1 MLKFWIFKSNGK
13 SQSKKIEWDVAS
25 KAEEECSGVFAVNP
39 AFLKERERIRQG
51 GEIVIESLPE
61 DFQIPAE
68 WVNSDFGQ
76 L

>member
-1 MLKFWIFKSNGK
+1 MEIDWNAVS
-13 SQSKKIEWDVAS
+13 E
-25 KAEEECSGVFAVNP
+25 AEEECSGVFAVNP

-51 GEIVIESLPE
+51 GEIVIESLPG